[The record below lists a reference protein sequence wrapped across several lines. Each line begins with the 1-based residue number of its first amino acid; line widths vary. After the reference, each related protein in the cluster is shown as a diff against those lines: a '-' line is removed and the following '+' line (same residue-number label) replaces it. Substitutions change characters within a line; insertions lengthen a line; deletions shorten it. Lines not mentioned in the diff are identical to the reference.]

1 MNTFTACDTC
11 AVVVVN
17 GDDSVWSD
25 WADEDKASAESAI
38 EYIGMY
44 DAYEVEDSGG
54 YFDCFV
60 CDEVCLGDEYTFTT
74 GERY

>member
-1 MNTFTACDTC
+1 MDTFTTCHEC
-11 AVVVVN
+11 AVVVVY

-25 WADEDKASAESAI
+25 WSDEDKASASAAV

-44 DAYEVEDSGG
+44 ESDSVQDSGR

-74 GERY
+74 AERY